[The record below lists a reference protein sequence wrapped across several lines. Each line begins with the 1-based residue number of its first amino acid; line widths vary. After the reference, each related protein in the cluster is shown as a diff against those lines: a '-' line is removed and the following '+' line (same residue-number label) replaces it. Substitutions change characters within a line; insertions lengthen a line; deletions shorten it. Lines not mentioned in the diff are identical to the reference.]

1 MLKNESLK
9 LTTAQFAKLHKINKR
24 TLHYYDEIDLFKP
37 KFKGE
42 NNYRYYDYFQSIEL
56 ENILMLKQLDM
67 SISEIKSYLNNPNV
81 NDFVNIADDKILKIE
96 QDIRRLKQTKKVLEI
111 KKNQL
116 LKSSRVTDF
125 EIEIVEHQDEYLLVS
140 NEPFVQYDVKE
151 ILEYLQQA
159 WNIEQYKVGYGK
171 NVLLQSKGKYL
182 CGYVKGDWDKIAVLY
197 RSMLNFAKKENLKL
211 IGYAFERGL
220 NEFAINSID
229 EYFTEISIKISE

>member
-96 QDIRRLKQTKKVLEI
+96 QLIL
-111 KKNQL
+111 
-116 LKSSRVTDF
+116 F
-125 EIEIVEHQDEYLLVS
+125 YL
-140 NEPFVQYDVKE
+140 
-151 ILEYLQQA
+151 
-159 WNIEQYKVGYGK
+159 
-171 NVLLQSKGKYL
+171 
-182 CGYVKGDWDKIAVLY
+182 
-197 RSMLNFAKKENLKL
+197 
-211 IGYAFERGL
+211 
-220 NEFAINSID
+220 
-229 EYFTEISIKISE
+229 

>member
-81 NDFVNIADDKILKIE
+81 NDFVNIADDKILKNRTRYSSFKTNKKG
-96 QDIRRLKQTKKVLEI
+96 IRDKKE
-111 KKNQL
+111 
-116 LKSSRVTDF
+116 S
-125 EIEIVEHQDEYLLVS
+125 IVE
-140 NEPFVQYDVKE
+140 
-151 ILEYLQQA
+151 
-159 WNIEQYKVGYGK
+159 
-171 NVLLQSKGKYL
+171 
-182 CGYVKGDWDKIAVLY
+182 
-197 RSMLNFAKKENLKL
+197 
-211 IGYAFERGL
+211 
-220 NEFAINSID
+220 EFTS
-229 EYFTEISIKISE
+229 Y